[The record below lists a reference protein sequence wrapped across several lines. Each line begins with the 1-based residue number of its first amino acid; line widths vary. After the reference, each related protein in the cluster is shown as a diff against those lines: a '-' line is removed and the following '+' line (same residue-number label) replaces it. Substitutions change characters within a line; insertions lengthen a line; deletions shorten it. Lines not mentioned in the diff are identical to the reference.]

1 MQLELPDLSTSRKQ
15 VSPAFIGATHALTH
29 TLAYTLTLANSGDVV
44 APSVILTDTL
54 PVELTEVTGPEC
66 THGTCDY
73 HPATHAITWAGVLS
87 PSMVL
92 TLTYTGQISVSPK
105 TSALIL
111 NTAQVDDGLNPPFT
125 LTVVSAINPRRIL
138 LPLVQRGP

>member
-1 MQLELPDLSTSRKQ
+1 MKRTMRQIIMLLVIYVASHSLPPITEQGGPAEALSGLGNHQLLAAPYPPLNDDASLEYSTYLGGS
-15 VSPAFIGATHALTH
+15 S
-29 TLAYTLTLANSGDVV
+29 
-44 APSVILTDTL
+44 
-54 PVELTEVTGPEC
+54 TE
-66 THGTCDY
+66 
-73 HPATHAITWAGVLS
+73 
-87 PSMVL
+87 
-92 TLTYTGQISVSPK
+92 TGQISVSPK